1 MDSHTEPA
9 DGIHLDVRS
18 VAVQHGGFH
27 DSLDNDTEKL
37 GGAGVKVEPSLL
49 LTHEQVLAFGEVLQ
63 YLSHGSAICKGE
75 TLPYHPMCSHRNGTH
90 ASMRKK

>member
-27 DSLDNDTEKL
+27 DSLDNSTEKL
-37 GGAGVKVEPSLL
+37 GGTWVEVETSLL
-49 LTHEQVLAFGEVLQ
+49 LSEQQVLAFGE
-63 YLSHGSAICKGE
+63 IK
-75 TLPYHPMCSHRNGTH
+75 
-90 ASMRKK
+90 

>member
-9 DGIHLDVRS
+9 DGIYFDVRS

-27 DSLDNDTEKL
+27 DSLDNDTKKL
-37 GGAGVKVEPSLL
+37 WGTWVEVETSLL
-49 LTHEQVLAFGEVLQ
+49 LTHEQVLALGEVLQ

-75 TLPYHPMCSHRNGTH
+75 TLPYQL
-90 ASMRKK
+90 